1 MPDIPKSIIAAAIA
15 SQTRWKIPASVSIA
29 QWALES
35 AWGKSLSGK
44 NNPFGIKA
52 LTGHSSTPR
61 MTWEVIRGKHVRM
74 TQRFADFAS
83 VDEAFDLHG
92 KLLATSRYYANAR
105 SKLPDANKFADAL
118 TGVYATD
125 PKYGAK
131 LRATMK
137 AHNLYQ
143 YDKA

>member
-1 MPDIPKSIIAAAIA
+1 MADIPQNVIKAAIA
-15 SQTRWKIPASVSIA
+15 SQKKWKIPASVSIA

-35 AWGKSLSGK
+35 NWGKSLSGK

-52 LTGHSSTPR
+52 LPGHTSTPR
-61 MTWEVIRGKHVRM
+61 MTWEVIRGQHVRM
-74 TQRFADFAS
+74 TQNFADFVS

-92 KLLATSRYYANAR
+92 KLLATAKPYANAR
-105 SKLPDANKFADAL
+105 SVIPDADKFANAL

-125 PKYGAK
+125 PQYGVK
-131 LRATMK
+131 LRQTMK

-143 YDKA
+143 YDAK